1 MRALILARAAAALV
15 ACGALVVTASGCG
28 KTRACKAGTVLV
40 TASGSAADGA
50 DSLSLDISVGGG
62 APKTVTSPWRNGG
75 GTIEIDFP
83 AGYPRGQT
91 VTVAATALQA
101 GTAIATATATVTL
114 ADACEPLALSFGG
127 SGGTD
132 GGGDG
137 MCTPTVT
144 SCPATVTCGKADDG
158 CGNLTVDCGPCQ
170 VNAADRVIAAAG
182 DTITLEGKLADPTE
196 VTFPGGTKAT
206 ATLLGPNRATVV
218 VPSDAG
224 EGQMSIVS
232 NHSPA
237 VTLPFR
243 RTTYTV
249 EIQNFRQSYEQV
261 SYARQMPQMSEGRF
275 WTAAV
280 AGDKYVYVLGGTT
293 SVSGD
298 SGVSVEQAMINAD
311 GTLGAMR
318 LSPNKLTTA
327 HADAPAVRIGDK
339 VYVLGGNDGNVGGTT
354 AASVTNVVEVATIG
368 ADGRIGTFSAAPATL
383 KATRA
388 IGASTFNGVWGHSAA
403 VIGNWL
409 YVFGGSLGPFC
420 SGVATTQ
427 IERAP
432 INPDGTIGDFAIA
445 TAALTTAESDGAAI
459 VDGNYVYVVSDTK
472 IQFSAIMPNGDL
484 AGFNDA
490 GVTLP
495 NSRAHAGAAIINN
508 ALYLFGGG
516 AASVLK
522 LAVNS
527 DGTLGAPATT
537 TATMLGNFTKFGW
550 ALVGHNLYT
559 FGGGDGNACGAAFI
573 QFGRVIE
580 RASLE
585 GGGLISAFTSVP
597 AVNTTAERS
606 SFVAVVVGSRVY
618 AIGGQVTATDPDVD
632 VAPVGADGKLGNF
645 ATQAGVALVTKRF
658 RLSGA
663 VVGDNVYVLGGA
675 DSSNAYPSAV
685 EVAPIAADGTLGTFA
700 VAKVNGTGANVA
712 VTTARAGATVFLS
725 PGDHNGG
732 NPDYLCIAGG
742 ANASAV
748 TAVECAI
755 VNADGTLAGNLAPL
769 MPASNLG
776 SARPSLPSPYVG
788 DKVYVMAGSSAST
801 TLDAATY
808 DATSGQPG
816 SFAGSVT
823 LSNQIMYRVGWSI
836 GSAVFIAAGDGGL
849 GAYPPDI
856 QLSPIAANGSLAN
869 FTTSTLSLAFG
880 RVGGRAVVLGSRAWV
895 FGGVNNLGAA
905 DTEVAELR

>member
-1 MRALILARAAAALV
+1 MRASTLARAASALV
-15 ACGALVVTASGCG
+15 ACGVLVVTVSSCG

-40 TASGSAADGA
+40 TAGGSAADGA
-50 DSLSLDISVGGG
+50 DTLSLDISVGGG
-62 APKTVTSPWRNGG
+62 APKTVTAPWRAGG

-114 ADACEPLALSFGG
+114 TDACEPLALSFGG
-127 SGGTD
+127 SGD
-132 GGGDG
+132 GGSDGGSDG

-144 SCPATVTCGKADDG
+144 SCPATVTCGKIDDG
-158 CGNLTVDCGPCQ
+158 CGNLTVDCGACQ
-170 VNAADRVIAAAG
+170 VNAADRELAAAG
-182 DTITLEGKLADPTE
+182 DTITLEGKFADPTE

-206 ATLLGPNRATVV
+206 ATLLGPDRATVV

-224 EGQMSIVS
+224 EGQMAIVS

-237 VTLPFR
+237 VSLPFR
-243 RTTYTV
+243 RTTYAV
-249 EIQNFRQSYEQV
+249 EVQSFRQSYEQV

-280 AGDKYVYVLGGTT
+280 AGDRYVYVLGGTT
-293 SVSGD
+293 SVTAD
-298 SGVSVEQAMINAD
+298 SGVSVEEAMINAD

-318 LSPNKLTTA
+318 LSPNKMTTT
-327 HADAPAVRIGDK
+327 HAYAPAVRIGNK

-354 AASVTNVVEVATIG
+354 AASVTNVVDVATIG
-368 ADGRIGTFSAAPATL
+368 VDGRIGPWSAAPATL

-388 IGASTFNGVWGHSAA
+388 IGGSTFNGVWGHSAA

-409 YVFGGSLGPFC
+409 YVFGGSLGPYC

-445 TAALTTAESDGAAI
+445 TAALATAESNGAAV
-459 VDGNYVYVVSDTK
+459 VDGGYVYVISGTK

-495 NSRAHAGAAIINN
+495 SSGAHGGAAVINN
-508 ALYLFGGG
+508 ALYVFGAGS
-516 AASVLK
+516 SVVK
-522 LAVNS
+522 LAVNAN
-527 DGTLGAPATT
+527 GTLGAPTT
-537 TATMLGNFTKFGW
+537 ITATMGGYSNFGW
-550 ALVGHNLYT
+550 AFVGHNLYA

-573 QFGRVIE
+573 QFGRLIQ

-585 GGGLISAFTSVP
+585 GGGAISTFTSVP
-597 AVNTTAERS
+597 AVNTAAKRS
-606 SFVAVVVGSRVY
+606 SFVAAVVGSRVY
-618 AIGGQVTATDPDVD
+618 AIGGQQTASDPDVD
-632 VAPVGADGKLGNF
+632 VATVGADGKLGTF
-645 ATQAGVALVTKRF
+645 ATQAGVSLVTKRF
-658 RLSGA
+658 QLSGA
-663 VVGDNVYVLGGA
+663 VVGDNLYVLGGSDA
-675 DSSNAYPSAV
+675 GGAYPSAV

-712 VTTARAGATVFLS
+712 ITTARAGATVFVA

-742 ANASAV
+742 ANASGV
-748 TAVECAI
+748 TAVECAV

-769 MPASNLG
+769 MPASNLTT
-776 SARPSLPSPYVG
+776 ARPALPSPYVG
-788 DKVYVMAGSSAST
+788 DKLYVMAGSSSSS
-801 TLDAATY
+801 TLDAAPY

-816 SFAGSVT
+816 AFAASVT

-856 QLSPIAANGSLAN
+856 QVSPIAANGSLAN
-869 FTTSTLSLAFG
+869 FTTSTVSLAFG
-880 RVGGRAVVLGSRAWV
+880 RVGGRAVVLGARVWA

-905 DTEVAELR
+905 DTEFAELR